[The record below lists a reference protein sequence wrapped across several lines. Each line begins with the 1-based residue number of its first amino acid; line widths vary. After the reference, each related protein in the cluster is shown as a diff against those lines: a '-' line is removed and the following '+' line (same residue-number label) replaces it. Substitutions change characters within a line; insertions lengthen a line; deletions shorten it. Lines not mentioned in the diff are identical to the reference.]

1 VGNNFYPLGETM
13 QKLAIVAALTFVS
26 LATLHSANAADMGAR
41 PLAYAPPPPPPPA
54 FSWTGFYI
62 GGNVGGGSSTDRFN
76 GTQSSATTFPA
87 FPFLGSFPSTTA
99 FSGNADGNGAIAG
112 GQIGFN
118 YEFPFSHVVIGI
130 EGDGDWSNIA
140 SGGNSCSTITSGA
153 PLFVVGA
160 TAGCATVNRTLDSFE
175 TIRGRLGYAFNTNS
189 IAFPSVL
196 LYATGGAAW
205 GHENGN
211 FTTTCLGAT
220 CPAGPGL
227 PITSGGTAQF
237 SNNLDTGW
245 VAGAGFEWVV
255 YEHWTWR
262 FEYLHLQFPNVSTNF
277 TTTTNALAAGIPGG
291 SSTALTQHTS
301 SNVGVDVLRIGVN
314 YLFHVGGPSYAF

>member
-1 VGNNFYPLGETM
+1 
-13 QKLAIVAALTFVS
+13 
-26 LATLHSANAADMGAR
+26 MGAR

-140 SGGNSCSTITSGA
+140 SSSNSCSTITSGA

-175 TIRGRLGYAFNTNS
+175 TIRGRLGYAINTNS

-211 FTTTCLGAT
+211 F
-220 CPAGPGL
+220 AGL
-227 PITSGGTAQF
+227 
-237 SNNLDTGW
+237 LDPDGNKVELW
-245 VAGAGFEWVV
+245 E
-255 YEHWTWR
+255 
-262 FEYLHLQFPNVSTNF
+262 PK
-277 TTTTNALAAGIPGG
+277 
-291 SSTALTQHTS
+291 
-301 SNVGVDVLRIGVN
+301 VG
-314 YLFHVGGPSYAF
+314 